1 MRTLYKNTIMKK
13 LLFIVLFLPSLCF
26 AKKPTEF
33 YAITVYHF
41 TEAQQEVVLD
51 TYLQTA
57 YLPALH
63 RKGKTNVG
71 VFKPIANDT
80 SADKTIYIIV
90 PFKSLDEIQALKNSL
105 RNDATYAQAG
115 KDYLNASYKTP
126 PYSRMETVILEAFEL
141 SPTMNSPKL
150 SANKQEHVYEFR
162 SYESPTES
170 YYKNKVQMFNAG
182 GEIDIFTRLNF
193 NAVFYGDVIAGCR
206 MPNLIYMTSFENMA
220 DRDAHWKNFTDDP
233 ATKKL
238 FAMDEYKNNVSKADI
253 ILMHA
258 ASYSDY

>member
-1 MRTLYKNTIMKK
+1 MRKFLVII
-13 LLFIVLFLPSLCF
+13 LFIPAIGF
-26 AKKPTEF
+26 AKTQTE
-33 YAITVYHF
+33 YYTITAYHF
-41 TEAQQEVVLD
+41 KEAQQEVALD

-63 RKGKTNVG
+63 RKGKTAVG

-80 SADKTIYIIV
+80 ATDKLIYIII
-90 PFKSLDEIQALKNSL
+90 PFKSLDEMQALQNAL
-105 RNDATYAQAG
+105 MQDATYMLAG
-115 KDYLNASYKTP
+115 KDYINASYQSP
-126 PYSRMETVILEAFEL
+126 PYSRMETIVLEAFEL
-141 SPTMNSPKL
+141 SPQMNLPKL
-150 SANKQEHVYEFR
+150 SSNKQDHIYELR

-170 YYKNKVQMFNAG
+170 YYHNKVKMFNAG
-182 GEIDIFTRLNF
+182 GEIGIFSRLNF
-193 NAVFYGDVIAGCR
+193 NAVFYGNVIAGCR
-206 MPNLIYMTSFENMA
+206 MPNLMYMTSFENMTE
-220 DRDAHWKNFTDDP
+220 RDAHWKSFTDDP